1 MAKARV
7 ARQLILYNF
16 NMARYMTDKE
26 REALEEFENELLDS
40 LKELRKRLK
49 KVAKKVD
56 SH

>member
-7 ARQLILYNF
+7 VRQSILYNF

-26 REALEEFENELLDS
+26 REALREFENELLDN

-49 KVAKKVD
+49 KVGKKVD
-56 SH
+56 TH